1 MQQTNVLLVLLH
13 HHMSDLHRLYG
24 FVLHFLGGSPLQV
37 SRTRVPHWKLAKR
50 HYGTNSVQVYSNGGV
65 LTIGAWVLAYCES
78 QERMKKIVAVPMVE
92 NLQETAFH
100 KLIKKKEKVKI
111 NVLI

>member
-1 MQQTNVLLVLLH
+1 MQQTNVLLVLLRH
-13 HHMSDLHRLYG
+13 HTSDLHHLYG
-24 FVLHFLGGSPLQV
+24 FVLYFLGGSPLQV
-37 SRTRVPHWKLAKR
+37 SRTLVPHWKLAKR
-50 HYGTNSVQVYSNGGV
+50 HYGTNSVQVYSSDGV
-65 LTIGAWVLAYCES
+65 LKIGAWVLANCET

-100 KLIKKKEKVKI
+100 KLKKKVKI